1 VWNRDLMGM
10 GILALSALAAVV
22 VVPLARE
29 YADFRRSWGLGRTA
43 ALGLTAVVLP
53 AVGVGIVVAT
63 PLAEWPL
70 LQWGATV
77 AAALGVYSLAVRAVE
92 AALVPERASHSR

>member
-29 YADFRRSWGLGRTA
+29 YADFRRSGLGRTA